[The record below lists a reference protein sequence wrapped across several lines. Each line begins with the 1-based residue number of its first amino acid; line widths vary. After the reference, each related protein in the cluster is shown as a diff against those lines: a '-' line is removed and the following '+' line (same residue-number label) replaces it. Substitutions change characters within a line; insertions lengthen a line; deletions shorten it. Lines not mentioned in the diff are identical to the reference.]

1 MIYLFDIKFIIYTQI
16 TLNIHQNF
24 RFQDQEI
31 DELIYR
37 LQELKHQSRYN
48 GGNVFLNFIFLS
60 KNFIIN
66 YDE

>member
-16 TLNIHQNF
+16 PLKIHKHF
-24 RFQDQEI
+24 CFYFQDQEI

-48 GGNVFLNFIFLS
+48 GGNVS
-60 KNFIIN
+60 
-66 YDE
+66 